1 MTIQVH
7 VENIFPTPIYSSI
20 LDFDFSSFDI
30 SLFDMKSSH
39 TTDEYLLISDNEQIL
54 NHSSFFPLK
63 NLIDTHMENFYY
75 NFLQYD
81 DNTYPSMSS
90 SWLVQS
96 KPNQQST
103 RHVHGN
109 SIFSG
114 VFYIRVPQYSGNLIF
129 TLTTNDDRNITSI
142 MEPQIKVE
150 NQYNKRV
157 YQLQPENNMLVLFP
171 SNLSH
176 EVEINRS
183 NEDRI
188 SLAFNY
194 FLKGE
199 YRSRAGKLKL
209 S

>member
-1 MTIQVH
+1 MTVQVH

-20 LDFDFSSFDI
+20 IDFDFSQVDLSMY
-30 SLFDMKSSH
+30 SMNLSH
-39 TTDEYLLISDNEQIL
+39 TTDQYLLISDDEDLL
-54 NHSSFFPLK
+54 NRSELVSLR
-63 NLIDTHMENFYY
+63 NMIDAHMENFYY
-75 NFLQYD
+75 NILQYD

-96 KPNQQST
+96 KPNQQSM
-103 RHVHGN
+103 RHIHGN

-114 VFYIRVPQYSGNLIF
+114 VLYISVPPNSGNLVF
-129 TLTTNDDRNITSI
+129 DLNVNDDRNITSI
-142 MEPQIKVE
+142 MEPQIRTQ
-150 NQYNKRV
+150 NQYNTRV
-157 YQLQPENNMLVLFP
+157 YHLQPQNNMLVLFP
-171 SNLSH
+171 ANLSH
-176 EVEINRS
+176 QVDINRS

-194 FLKGE
+194 FLKGD